1 MDYAKSQ
8 LVVKVLE
15 ENSFKAIKAGGVN
28 HKNILNLFKDI
39 CKQLE
44 VNQILAQEIK
54 NDTGSNKA
62 LLAISVLVS
71 LLNKYKEHFQ
81 AELTDKEIKVID
93 FFLSE
98 EGELVL
104 MGSTSIIVKTFNH
117 VKNSYQEA
125 DVNHDGLVTGN
136 ECKTFCRKLWCWC

>member
-1 MDYAKSQ
+1 MDYAKTK
-8 LVVKVLE
+8 LVIRVLE

-62 LLAISVLVS
+62 LLAITVLVS
-71 LLNKYKEHFQ
+71 LLNKYKEDFQ
-81 AELTDKEIKVID
+81 AELTNKELKVID
-93 FFLSE
+93 FFISD

-104 MGSTSIIVKTFNH
+104 MASTSIIVKTFNH
-117 VKNSYQEA
+117 LKSSYQEA
-125 DVNHDGLVTGN
+125 DVNQDGLVTGN
-136 ECKTFCRKLWCWC
+136 ECKTFCQRLWCWR

>member
-1 MDYAKSQ
+1 MDYAKTQ

-44 VNQILAQEIK
+44 VNQILTQEIK

-62 LLAISVLVS
+62 LLAITVLVS
-71 LLNKYKEHFQ
+71 LLNKYKEIFQ
-81 AELTDKEIKVID
+81 AELTNKELKVID
-93 FFLSE
+93 FFISD

-104 MGSTSIIVKTFNH
+104 MASTSIIVKTFNH

-125 DVNHDGLVTGN
+125 DVNRDGLVTGN
-136 ECKTFCRKLWCWC
+136 ECKTFCQKLWCWC

>member
-1 MDYAKSQ
+1 MDYAKTK
-8 LVVKVLE
+8 LVIRVLE

-62 LLAISVLVS
+62 LLAITVLVS

-81 AELTDKEIKVID
+81 AELTNKELKVID
-93 FFLSE
+93 FFISD

-104 MGSTSIIVKTFNH
+104 MASTSIIVKTFTH

-136 ECKTFCRKLWCWC
+136 ECKNFCQRLWCWS